1 MSHKHKEEKRIAKSV
16 VDALLSQ
23 MPFSIIAG
31 ISNDRMKS
39 QAMLQIN
46 VADCRVELSVSI
58 FRNQ

>member
-31 ISNDRMKS
+31 ISNDRVKS
-39 QAMLQIN
+39 QAMLHIMI
-46 VADCRVELSVSI
+46 ADYHVDFSV
-58 FRNQ
+58 

>member
-1 MSHKHKEEKRIAKSV
+1 MSHKNKEEKRIAKSV
-16 VDALLSQ
+16 FDALLSQ

-31 ISNDRMKS
+31 ISNDRVKS

>member
-31 ISNDRMKS
+31 ISNDRVKS

-46 VADCRVELSVSI
+46 VADCRVELSVSV

>member
-1 MSHKHKEEKRIAKSV
+1 MSHKHKEEKQIAKSV
-16 VDALLSQ
+16 LDALLSQ

-31 ISNDRMKS
+31 ISNDRVKS

-46 VADCRVELSVSI
+46 VSDCRVEFSVSI

>member
-31 ISNDRMKS
+31 ISNDRVKS